1 MLPLLQANVQR
12 IELDLRWDTKEF
24 MAALDDSKEDLRPL
38 PPSIEVSCLTKVP
51 CASNAHH
58 TNL

>member
-1 MLPLLQANVQR
+1 MQANVQR

-38 PPSIEVSCLTKVP
+38 PPSVEVLCLIKVP
-51 CASNAHH
+51 CATDAQHA
-58 TNL
+58 NLWWER